1 MDFLHLFLWLHSC
14 IKFIESI
21 TLLLICNGLHI
32 NMSVTRPRPG
42 PCLLCGKVDDRIPD
56 LNEHIRTQ
64 HSDQTPELIAE
75 LMIRIG
81 QLENK
86 L

>member
-1 MDFLHLFLWLHSC
+1 
-14 IKFIESI
+14 
-21 TLLLICNGLHI
+21 
-32 NMSVTRPRPG
+32 MSVTRPRPG